1 MLDQESMIL
10 SMVLQ
15 RMNSFGTDSKLS
27 LVFQF
32 IASASHWN
40 FDFFGFTYGSPKKLK
55 ISVLSTGTSLKKL
68 ASLFILT
75 KNAFFAKPDPEIYN
89 WFLFPNDKN
98 LEEQS

>member
-10 SMVLQ
+10 GMVLQ

-27 LVFQF
+27 FVFQF
-32 IASASHWN
+32 T
-40 FDFFGFTYGSPKKLK
+40 FGLPKKLK

-89 WFLFPNDKN
+89 
-98 LEEQS
+98 Q